1 MEKEYGGLLDT
12 RLVFSTFKEY
22 KSRRGI
28 IIRLFTH
35 MNTQEVYIYQWYI
48 FSRPLLS
55 DKQKDFIW
63 DELNGFIYWEG
74 ECKN

>member
-22 KSRRGI
+22 RSRRMT
-28 IIRLFTH
+28 IIRLFTQ
-35 MNTQEVYIYQWYI
+35 MNTQEVYIYQWFI

-55 DKQKDFIW
+55 DKQKEFIW
-63 DELNGFIYWEG
+63 NELNGFIYWEG
-74 ECKN
+74 

>member
-1 MEKEYGGLLDT
+1 MEKEYAGLLDT

-22 KSRRGI
+22 RSRRMI
-28 IIRLFTH
+28 IIKLFTK
-35 MNTQEVYIYQWYI
+35 MTTSEAYIYQWYI
-48 FSRPLLS
+48 YSRPLLS

-74 ECKN
+74 E